1 MRGRAI
7 VWATAAVAAVLPRSG
22 GFVERWY
29 SSGVFPL
36 FQRTITSI
44 SNWVPF
50 ALFDVLLAVVGVCVM
65 VAIVSV
71 VRRERRHGLLL
82 AGLAVMARLTTITA
96 VAYLAFLVAWGFNY
110 RRAPITTRVDYD
122 ASRITPEGA
131 RRLAAETVARVNAL
145 HDTAHREAWPASG
158 RVDPVL
164 AKAFDDVQRAIGGA
178 RFIPA
183 RPKWTLLDLYFR
195 RAGVAGMTDPYFL
208 ESLIASDLLVVERP
222 FVVAHEWSH
231 LAGIADEGEANYAGW
246 LTCLRGSPLHQYSA
260 WLFLYG
266 EVINGLPPHDAQPI
280 AQALAE
286 GPRADLLAIRERLRQ
301 QLDPTV
307 SAVGWRVYD
316 QYLKANRVD
325 EGTDSYAEV
334 TRLVL
339 GTAQ

>member
-1 MRGRAI
+1 MYKR
-7 VWATAAVAAVLPRSG
+7 
-22 GFVERWY
+22 
-29 SSGVFPL
+29 
-36 FQRTITSI
+36 Q
-44 SNWVPF
+44 
-50 ALFDVLLAVVGVCVM
+50 
-65 VAIVSV
+65 
-71 VRRERRHGLLL
+71 
-82 AGLAVMARLTTITA
+82 
-96 VAYLAFLVAWGFNY
+96 
-110 RRAPITTRVDYD
+110 
-122 ASRITPEGA
+122 
-131 RRLAAETVARVNAL
+131 
-145 HDTAHREAWPASG
+145 
-158 RVDPVL
+158 
-164 AKAFDDVQRAIGGA
+164 
-178 RFIPA
+178 
-183 RPKWTLLDLYFR
+183 
-195 RAGVAGMTDPYFL
+195 
-208 ESLIASDLLVVERP
+208 
-222 FVVAHEWSH
+222 EWSH

-266 EVINGLPPHDAQPI
+266 EVINGLPPRDAQPI